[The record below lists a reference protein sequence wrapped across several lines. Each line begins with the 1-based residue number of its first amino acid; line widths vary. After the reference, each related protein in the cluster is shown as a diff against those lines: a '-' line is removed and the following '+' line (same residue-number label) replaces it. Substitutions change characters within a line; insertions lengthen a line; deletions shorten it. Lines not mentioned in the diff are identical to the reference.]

1 MKIIRKIQSFPRA
14 ICRMENAL
22 EFFLFFFFFCVKTNS
37 TITSTLTRTIA
48 GNNCDRGR
56 SEGGGSKEENVFGE
70 GGRGGLMGA
79 RSN

>member
-22 EFFLFFFFFCVKTNS
+22 EFFLFFFFCVKTNS